1 MVELKVSLFT
11 ILVLKANFT
20 KQFVAIMHKPPR
32 VTGLLNINKPMRTQM
47 MHQDNGDSY
56 GT

>member
-20 KQFVAIMHKPPR
+20 KQFVAIMHKPPC